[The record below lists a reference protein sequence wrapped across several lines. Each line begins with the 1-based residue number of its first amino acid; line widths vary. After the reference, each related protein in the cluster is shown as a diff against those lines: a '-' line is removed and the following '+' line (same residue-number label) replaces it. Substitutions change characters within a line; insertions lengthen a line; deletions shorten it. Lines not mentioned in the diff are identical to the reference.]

1 MRDYSLRLSPFHTLD
16 TLSCHIKKCVNDH
29 MRFEFCGLIQPE
41 DEENFLNTGMED
53 IAVELSMVGEDG
65 SEYLLCCGVARDIQ
79 IQREGDLRRLSV
91 EAVSG
96 TYYEDLVKY
105 VRVFQDSSSTY
116 DAVLKHNE
124 KNYQDAGH
132 SMMIGNGSTIGDL
145 VVQYRETDWEFARRM
160 ASHFNSV
167 VVPAYRTKGIHYYFG
182 FPDGKQNIELSKHTY
197 TIRKDAGDYLTKTK
211 NQVLSL
217 IEADA
222 LCLEVESRDVYEI
235 GDSFPFQGQTYYIYE
250 IESVLDGRELV
261 HHYKLRSKAALQT
274 IKQFNERMIGA
285 SLDANIS
292 GVSKDT
298 VQVNIAAD
306 GIQSNRKWFLYSTVY
321 SSPDGTGWYC
331 MPEEGDSVRLY
342 LPNEKE
348 KDGYIISAVH
358 VPADGEARSTPD
370 NKSLK
375 SKYGKEVLFTPSLL
389 RLTNNKGMTVEILD
403 DEGIVISSDKAV
415 KIEATE
421 GVQITSL
428 EQSVEIAAPESI
440 ELMQGKTTLTMKD
453 DIHLNGAQVHME

>member
-1 MRDYSLRLSPFHTLD
+1 MRDYNLKLSPFHTLD
-16 TLSCHIKKCVNDH
+16 VLSCHIKKCVNDH

-41 DEENFLNTGMED
+41 DEENFLKAGLED
-53 IAVELSMVGEDG
+53 IAVELSMVGDDG

-79 IQREGDLRRLSV
+79 IHREGDLRRLTV

-124 KNYQDAGH
+124 KSYQNSGH
-132 SMMIGNGSTIGDL
+132 SMVVGNGSQIGDL

-182 FPDGKQNIELSKHTY
+182 FPDGKQNIELSNCTY
-197 TIRKDAGDYLTKTK
+197 TIRKDAGDYLSKTK
-211 NQVLSL
+211 NQLLSL

-222 LCLEVESRDVYEI
+222 LCLEVDSRDVYEI

-250 IESVLDGRELV
+250 IESVLDGRELI

-285 SLDANIS
+285 SLEATIS
-292 GVSKDT
+292 GVSNDT
-298 VQVNIAAD
+298 VRVNIASD

-321 SSPDGTGWYC
+321 SSPDGPGC
-331 MPEEGDSVRLY
+331 RSGQ
-342 LPNEKE
+342 
-348 KDGYIISAVH
+348 
-358 VPADGEARSTPD
+358 EAGFR
-370 NKSLK
+370 
-375 SKYGKEVLFTPSLL
+375 
-389 RLTNNKGMTVEILD
+389 
-403 DEGIVISSDKAV
+403 
-415 KIEATE
+415 
-421 GVQITSL
+421 
-428 EQSVEIAAPESI
+428 
-440 ELMQGKTTLTMKD
+440 
-453 DIHLNGAQVHME
+453 

>member
-65 SEYLLCCGVARDIQ
+65 SEYLLCCGVAQDIQ

-261 HHYKLRSKAALQT
+261 HHYKLRSKAAFQT

-285 SLDANIS
+285 SLEANIS

>member
-116 DAVLKHNE
+116 DVVLKHNE

-261 HHYKLRSKAALQT
+261 HHYKLRSKAAFQT

-285 SLDANIS
+285 SLEANIS

>member
-65 SEYLLCCGVARDIQ
+65 SEYLLCCGVVRDIQ

-285 SLDANIS
+285 SLEANIS

>member
-285 SLDANIS
+285 SLEANIS

-440 ELMQGKTTLTMKD
+440 ELMQSKTTLTMKD
-453 DIHLNGAQVHME
+453 DIHLNEAQVHLE

>member
-65 SEYLLCCGVARDIQ
+65 SEYLLCCGVVRDIQ

-116 DAVLKHNE
+116 DVVLKHNE

-261 HHYKLRSKAALQT
+261 HHYKLRSKAAFQT

-285 SLDANIS
+285 SLEANIS

>member
-116 DAVLKHNE
+116 DVVLKHNE

-132 SMMIGNGSTIGDL
+132 SMMIGNGSTIEDL

-167 VVPAYRTKGIHYYFG
+167 VVPVYRTKGIHYYFG
-182 FPDGKQNIELSKHTY
+182 FPDGKQNIELSKYTY

-250 IESVLDGRELV
+250 IESILDGRELV
-261 HHYKLRSKAALQT
+261 HHYKLRYKAALQT
-274 IKQFNERMIGA
+274 IKHFNERMIGA
-285 SLDANIS
+285 SLEANIS
-292 GVSKDT
+292 GVANDT

-358 VPADGEARSTPD
+358 VPTDGEARSTPD

-375 SKYGKEVLFTPSLL
+375 SKYDKEVLFTPTLL
-389 RLTNNKGMTVEILD
+389 RVTNNNGMTVEISD
-403 DEGIVISSDKAV
+403 EEGITIRSNKA
-415 KIEATE
+415 ITLEATE
-421 GVQITSL
+421 SVQIASL
-428 EQSVEIAAPESI
+428 EQSIELVAPESI
-440 ELMQGKTTLTMKD
+440 TLKQGDTTLTMKD
-453 DIHLNGAQVHME
+453 DIHLDGAQVHME

>member
-285 SLDANIS
+285 SLEANIS

>member
-116 DAVLKHNE
+116 DVVLKHNE

-285 SLDANIS
+285 SLEANIS

>member
-285 SLDANIS
+285 SLEANIS

-453 DIHLNGAQVHME
+453 DIHLDGAQVHME

>member
-182 FPDGKQNIELSKHTY
+182 FPDGKQNIELSKRTY

-285 SLDANIS
+285 SLEANIS

>member
-65 SEYLLCCGVARDIQ
+65 SEYLLCCGVAQDIQ

-285 SLDANIS
+285 SLEANIS

>member
-65 SEYLLCCGVARDIQ
+65 SEYLLCCGVAQDIQ

-116 DAVLKHNE
+116 DVVLKHNE

-261 HHYKLRSKAALQT
+261 HHYKLRSKAAFQT

-285 SLDANIS
+285 SLEANIS

>member
-1 MRDYSLRLSPFHTLD
+1 MRDYSLKLVPFHTLD
-16 TLSCHIKKCVNDH
+16 TLSCHIRKCINDH
-29 MRFEFCGLIQPE
+29 MYFEYCGLIQPE
-41 DEENFLNTGMED
+41 DEENLINAGMENTQ
-53 IAVELSMVGEDG
+53 VELWMIGEDG
-65 SEYLLCCGVARDIQ
+65 AEYVLCCGVAKNLQ
-79 IQREGDLRRLSV
+79 IHREGDLCKLIV

-96 TYYEDLVKY
+96 SYYEDLVRH
-105 VRVFQDSSSTY
+105 VRVFQDASSTY
-116 DAVLKHNE
+116 DAVLSHNE
-124 KNYQDAGH
+124 APYQGAGH
-132 SMMIGNGSTIGDL
+132 AMAIGAGSTIGDL
-145 VVQYRETDWEFARRM
+145 VVQYHETDWEFARRM

-167 VVPAYRTKGIHYYFG
+167 VVPAYRTKGVHYYFG
-182 FPDGKQNIELSKHTY
+182 FPDGKQNIELSQSTY
-197 TIRKDAGDYLTKTK
+197 TIRKDAEDYLTKTK

-235 GDSFPFQGQTYYIYE
+235 GDSFPLRGQTYYIYE
-250 IESVLDGRELV
+250 IESTLKGRELI

-274 IKQFNERMIGA
+274 IKQYNERMIGA
-285 SLDANIS
+285 SLEANIS

-298 VQVNIAAD
+298 VQVNISAD
-306 GIQSNRKWFLYSTVY
+306 GIQSNRKWFLYSTLY

-358 VPADGEARSTPD
+358 VPTDGEARSTPD

-375 SKYGKEVLFTPSLL
+375 SKYNKEVLFTPSLV

-403 DEGIVISSDKAV
+403 DEGIIISSDKDV
-415 KIEATE
+415 KIEAKE
-421 GVQITSL
+421 GIQIASL
-428 EQSVEIAAPESI
+428 EQSVEVVAPESI
-440 ELMQGKTTLTMKD
+440 TLTQGETSLTLENE
-453 DIHLNGAQVHME
+453 IHLNGAQVHME